1 MPTPDWPDAARGAKL
16 RQLIGIARRQLG
28 VPADAHQARVR
39 RLTQGRVTSTRD
51 CTLAELETILR
62 EYKASGFAPT
72 PAPRAA
78 PASPE
83 RWQSPTNMMLKIG
96 ALLRVLN
103 DLHDVSESKGFS
115 YAAGILRQQ
124 KGLPPGVACPLE
136 LATAAELRGVI
147 AALYRQVQ
155 RARARRPAAS
165 AGNADADAAIAW
177 LDGGY
182 APGDDAA

>member
-39 RLTQGRVTSTRD
+39 RLTQGRTTSTRD
-51 CTLAELETILR
+51 CTTAELETILR

-78 PASPE
+78 PASPD
-83 RWQSPTNMMLKIG
+83 RWQSPAGMISKIG

-103 DLHDVSESKGFS
+103 DLSDVSQRKGFN

-124 KGLPPGVACPLE
+124 KGLPAGVACPLE
-136 LATAAELRGVI
+136 LATADELRGVI

-155 RARARRPAAS
+155 RARARQPAARLGDE
-165 AGNADADAAIAW
+165 ATAW
-177 LDGGY
+177 LELGY
-182 APGDDAA
+182 TPGDDAA